1 MSRRIDVMG
10 EEWDHLIVL
19 DGCRYDF
26 FSEACWSHF
35 EGDLEKVISPGSN
48 TVEWRDN
55 SFPGRYDDVVYVSA
69 NPYINSRVAV
79 RGFNSK
85 GHFHDVVD
93 VWDWGWDGE
102 LGTVHPETVNEAALE
117 SMEKNPGKR
126 LIIHYLQPHCPY
138 VGLQPEGTGYPTQ
151 EPGFRTVLDS
161 TTENQGVPWIRW
173 RLYDLVSA
181 FSENP
186 VVRHLGFLGEGRLW
200 GLRESFGL
208 PPASPMDAARRVL
221 GVDGLRGAY
230 RENLE
235 TVMRYASELLE
246 ALSGTVVVTS
256 DHGERL
262 GEGGRFSHGHGLSDR
277 LLLEVPWLV
286 VRR

>member
-1 MSRRIDVMG
+1 MVED
-10 EEWDHLIVL
+10 WDHLIVL

-35 EGDLEKVISPGSN
+35 EGDLERVISPGSN

-55 SFPGRYDDVVYVSA
+55 SFSGRYEDVVYVSA

-79 RGFNSK
+79 KGFNSRD
-85 GHFHDVVD
+85 HFHDIVD
-93 VWDWGWDGE
+93 VWDWGWDRE

-117 SMEKNPGKR
+117 SIEKYTGKR

-138 VGLQPEGTGYPTQ
+138 VGLQPEGTGYPPQ
-151 EPGFRTVLDS
+151 EPAFRTVLDS
-161 TTENQGVPWIRW
+161 TTENQGVPWIRR

-181 FSENP
+181 FSEKP
-186 VVRHLGFLGEGRLW
+186 VVRRLGFLGEDRLW
-200 GLRESFGL
+200 RLRESFGL
-208 PPASPMDAARRVL
+208 PPVSPMDAARRAL
-221 GVDGLRGAY
+221 GVDGLREAY

-235 TVMRYASELLE
+235 TVMRHASELLE

-262 GEGGRFSHGHGLSDR
+262 GEDGRFSHGHGLSDQ